1 MTKAPAMTITQ
12 QTRTKIFI
20 FYWLPIIIYCLAIYI
35 QSSFPATES
44 LPRFFQAD
52 KLAHAGAYALLGF
65 LFLRAFQTTRISR
78 GALLLVILSGL
89 ASTAYGISDE
99 VHQYFVP
106 SRTFSPADMLANTVG
121 SFMGA
126 GAAHIILIRKKQIH
140 TG

>member
-1 MTKAPAMTITQ
+1 MIKDPEMSVSPKSN
-12 QTRTKIFI
+12 TKIFV
-20 FYWLPIIIYCLAIYI
+20 FYWLPIIIYCLAIFI

-44 LPRFFQAD
+44 LPKFFQAD

-65 LFLRAFQTTRISR
+65 LFLRAFQTTRIPK

-89 ASTAYGISDE
+89 ASSAYGISDE

-121 SFMGA
+121 SFI
-126 GAAHIILIRKKQIH
+126 GAATTRILSKRISPKSA
-140 TG
+140 